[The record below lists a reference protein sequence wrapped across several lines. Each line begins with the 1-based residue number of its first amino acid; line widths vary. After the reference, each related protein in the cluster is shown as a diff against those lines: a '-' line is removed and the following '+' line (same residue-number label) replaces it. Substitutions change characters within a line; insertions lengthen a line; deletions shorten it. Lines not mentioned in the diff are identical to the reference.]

1 LAFSDQFLRRTLQR
15 KRKLGSATL
24 TVAVLVFVFLILTLA
39 ALLGLVL
46 GGLVIGLAL
55 SRLAGL
61 LNLLSGLATLLAL
74 PRLALLTLFLHIV
87 SHIKFLLRKR
97 GSPHAFEIYRDLQH

>member
-1 LAFSDQFLRRTLQR
+1 
-15 KRKLGSATL
+15 
-24 TVAVLVFVFLILTLA
+24 
-39 ALLGLVL
+39 
-46 GGLVIGLAL
+46 
-55 SRLAGL
+55 
-61 LNLLSGLATLLAL
+61 L